1 MRRTSCSD
9 RLRVLLCLWFVAAA
23 TAPQCLSQAF
33 SYPDHPRFTSLRF
46 GEQFGISVVT
56 VTSMAQDADGFL
68 WIGTQTGLFRYDG
81 SRVTRISAV
90 EPFVGHYIHL
100 VIAAPD
106 HSLWVSGMS
115 GVARYQN
122 DGFVGVPMPATAGT
136 ITSSA
141 QNVAVD
147 QQGTVFIATDRGL
160 ARASLRDPS
169 LNHFFGKSDGV
180 DCKSEAVVA
189 ATDGSVWFTCGSHL
203 AHLAPG
209 AQRPEWDTMLHLPQE
224 RIVAL
229 VFDGAGNFWLRSARH
244 VDRIDRAHH
253 KLICDD
259 AEIAPANQEGGK
271 PTVDRD
277 GDLLVPS
284 MAGLYWRDGGSW
296 RVINDKDGLSSN
308 NVQVALQ
315 DVEGTL
321 WVGGYGTG
329 LDHLTGIRD
338 WSAWTRAEGLPDN
351 ATWATLRDH
360 SGRLWVATA
369 KGVSIWETDE
379 HRWKTLTAVDGLS
392 GTETRQL
399 ELARDGSVWAIA
411 LPGGITRIDSHTLKT
426 QRFTSVSGES
436 FIHELASAN
445 GDIWATTTKR
455 LFRFD
460 GSNPSPHPVEVPL
473 PNSIKGDVWYLE
485 FSPGGVLWVCGIGR
499 LWRFDGQ
506 SWRLFTR
513 QDGLLGESITSMA
526 ALSDDEIWIGYDD
539 VVGITRFHLE
549 NGQPHTERFPWDL
562 SIIGKDSKHRV
573 WLNGTDG
580 IRVVALEGGMD
591 RFSQAEGLI
600 WDDISPAGFRE
611 EKDGSFLIATTRGLA
626 HYIPHAR
633 ENAPSAPRVLITE
646 ISLGDQNELPGT
658 HPERDYK
665 HANFHAQ
672 FSPLVLTNSSAITC
686 RYRLAGLEE
695 SYTESSLR
703 EVQYSSLAPGD
714 YEFSVQCRNDL
725 SAWTPQAARFSFT
738 ILPAWWQALWFR
750 GGCGVLAL
758 VAMWLVVRI
767 RTHSLNR
774 RRRQLEEAVAQRSAE
789 LIQKN
794 HELEEI
800 SLTDPLTRARNR
812 RYFYETIPAD
822 AAHVLRQFRGFAA
835 GETPVR
841 PDIELVF
848 AMVDIDFFKVANDEH
863 GHMAGDRL
871 IQEIARR
878 LSELIRKSDVLVRWG
893 GEEFLIVCRS
903 TDREHAALLCSRI
916 LEAINA
922 TPYSLNNG
930 ASVTLTCSVGWAPYP
945 WIREAVDALTLEQ
958 VIDIADRALYIAK
971 KTGRNQGIGLV
982 PSPSAVRAPYEINI
996 EDLRNGDSCMAN
1008 VIRTANPFSPSKTH
1022 AASAGSSPTTQ
1033 PSH

>member
-1 MRRTSCSD
+1 M
-9 RLRVLLCLWFVAAA
+9 
-23 TAPQCLSQAF
+23 APKCGSQNLP
-33 SYPDHPRFTSLRF
+33 YPDHPRFTSLRF

-56 VTSMAQDADGFL
+56 ATAMAQDADGFL

-81 SRVTRISAV
+81 SRVTRMSAV
-90 EPFVGHYIHL
+90 EPFVGHYIEL
-100 VIAAPD
+100 VLTAPD
-106 HSLWVSGMS
+106 HSIWVSGMR

-122 DGFVGVPMPATAGT
+122 EEFVAVPLPPQAGAL
-136 ITSSA
+136 TSSV

-147 QQGTVFIATDRGL
+147 HQGTVFIATDHGL
-160 ARASLRDPS
+160 VRASLRDAS
-169 LNHFFGKSDGV
+169 LNHFFGKADGV
-180 DCKSEAVVA
+180 DCKTEAVVA
-189 ATDGSVWFTCGSHL
+189 TRDDSVWFACGGRL
-203 AHLAPG
+203 AHLRRG
-209 AQRPEWDTMLHLPQE
+209 AQRPDWDTILHLPQE
-224 RIVAL
+224 RVVAL
-229 VFDGAGNFWLRSARH
+229 VFDGAGDFWLRSARH
-244 VDRIDRAHH
+244 VDRIDLAHH
-253 KLICDD
+253 SLICDD
-259 AEIAPANQEGGK
+259 DQIAPANQEGGR
-271 PTVDRD
+271 PTLDND

-284 MAGLYWRDGGSW
+284 MAGLFWRDGGRW
-296 RVINDKDGLSSN
+296 RVISDKDGLSSN

-315 DVEGTL
+315 DLEGTL

-338 WSAWTRAEGLPDN
+338 WSAWTRAEGLPDD

-360 SGRLWVATA
+360 AGRLWVATA
-369 KGVSIWETDE
+369 KGVSIWETDD
-379 HRWKTLTAVDGLS
+379 HRWKTLTAIDGLS

-411 LPGGITRIDSHTLKT
+411 LPGGITRIDPRTLKM
-426 QRFTSVSGES
+426 QRFTSVSGET
-436 FIHELASAN
+436 FIHELASPG
-445 GDIWATTTKR
+445 GDIWASTSKR

-460 GSNPSPHPVEVPL
+460 GSSPSPHPVEVPL
-473 PNSIKGDVWYLE
+473 PEAIRGDVWYLE
-485 FSPGGVLWVCGIGR
+485 FSPGGVLWACGIGR

-506 SWRLFTR
+506 AWRLFTR

-539 VVGITRFHLE
+539 VVGITRFLLDSHR
-549 NGQPHTERFPWDL
+549 QPHSERYPWDL
-562 SIIGKDSKHRV
+562 TIIGKDSKHRV
-573 WLNGTDG
+573 WFNGTDG
-580 IRVVALEGGMD
+580 IRVVARDGLMD

-626 HYIPHAR
+626 RFVPHPR
-633 ENAPSAPRVLITE
+633 DNVPSPPRVLITE
-646 ISLGDQNELPGT
+646 VSLGEHNERLGT
-658 HPERDYK
+658 HPERDHK
-665 HANFHAQ
+665 HANFHVQ
-672 FSPLVLTNSSAITC
+672 FTPLVLTNSSATSC
-686 RYRLAGLEE
+686 RYRLSGLED
-695 SYTESSLR
+695 SYTETSLR

-714 YEFSVQCRNDL
+714 YEFSVQCRNEL
-725 SAWTPQAARFSFT
+725 SSWTPQAARFSFT
-738 ILPAWWQALWFR
+738 ILPAWWQTLWFR
-750 GGCGVLAL
+750 GGCAVLAL
-758 VAMWLVVRI
+758 VAVWLFVRI

-789 LIQKN
+789 LMQKN
-794 HELEEI
+794 RELEEI

-812 RYFYETIPAD
+812 RFFYETIPGD

-835 GETPVR
+835 GDTPVR
-841 PDIELVF
+841 PDTELIF
-848 AMVDIDFFKVANDEH
+848 AMVDIDFFKIANDEH

-916 LEAINA
+916 LEVINA
-922 TPYSLNNG
+922 TPYFLENG

-958 VIDIADRALYIAK
+958 AIDIADRALYLAK

-982 PSPSAVRAPYEINI
+982 PSLSAVQAPYDINI
-996 EDLRNGDSCMAN
+996 EGLRNGDSCMAD
-1008 VIRTANPFSPSKTH
+1008 VIRTANPLAVSKTQ
-1022 AASAGSSPTTQ
+1022 AASASGNPTPLQ
-1033 PSH
+1033 